1 MTAAPEP
8 IPPKKPPL
16 VVPSTSR
23 KEIIIAV
30 LVALAVLGAVIY
42 GMGKMGNRITANK
55 LTGVIE
61 GKEFDPAPER
71 QITIGKK
78 GISTEEIKGDFYL
91 KVRARGDLYWV
102 GVDEATYNARKE
114 GDSYTFPAPQRDLKG
129 GKK

>member
-1 MTAAPEP
+1 MTPER
-8 IPPKKPPL
+8 PKSPL
-16 VVPSTSR
+16 VVPSVTL
-23 KEIIIAV
+23 KEKLIGAV
-30 LVALAVLGAVIY
+30 VALLILGAVFY
-42 GMGKMGNRITANK
+42 GLSNMGNRIASNK

-61 GKEFDPAPER
+61 GKEFSPAPER

-78 GISTEEIKGDFYL
+78 GVQSEEIKGDFYL

-114 GDSYTFPAPQRDLKG
+114 GENYTFPAPQRDLKD